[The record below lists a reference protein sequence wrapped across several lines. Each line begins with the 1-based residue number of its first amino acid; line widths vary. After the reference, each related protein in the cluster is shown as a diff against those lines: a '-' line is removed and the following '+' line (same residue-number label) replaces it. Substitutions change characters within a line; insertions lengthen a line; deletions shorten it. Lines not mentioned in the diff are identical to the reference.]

1 MPPQAIAIDE
11 PQGEV
16 IQGIPMDEEELGKEG
31 QVEVKDKQAGN
42 GDLVIDGDEWSIGWL
57 LITLPNLEW
66 TLKLSILFF
75 ISAVVGIKV

>member
-42 GDLVIDGDEWSIGWL
+42 GDLVIDGDE
-57 LITLPNLEW
+57 
-66 TLKLSILFF
+66 
-75 ISAVVGIKV
+75 